1 MMPYSKIKRYYFTSC
16 AFLFVLLF
24 VLMLARNGWTVN
36 PRALLSTFVAWL
48 LLRAVVIG
56 VVYLL
61 VSRRKP
67 AAGGDGEAGE
77 NRD

>member
-1 MMPYSKIKRYYFTSC
+1 MDIK
-16 AFLFVLLF
+16 LEKKK
-24 VLMLARNGWTVN
+24 GW
-36 PRALLSTFVAWL
+36 RALFQKKNLPYAFAGAFVIFVAWL
-48 LLRAVVIG
+48 LLCAVVIG